1 MSPSPWCAS
10 IFRRKF
16 PPSLETR
23 TSESPAMKALICSQY
38 GPPENLSVQDMPDP
52 QPAAGQV
59 VVRVRAAGV
68 NFPDELIVQNL
79 DQFKPTPPF
88 SPGGE
93 MAGEVLAVG
102 AGVTRFKAGDK
113 VIALTIWGGFAEQ
126 VLAQEDQ
133 LIAMPPGMSFEV
145 AGSLLLTY
153 GTCLHALRDRAGLQP
168 GQTVLVLGAAGG
180 IGIAS
185 IELAKALGARVIA
198 AASSA
203 EKLATCRA
211 KGADDIINY
220 REQNLRDEIKRIT
233 GGKGVDVVVDP
244 VGGDYAEQ
252 ALRSMAWR
260 GRYLVVGFTDG
271 QIPRLPLNLVLLK
284 GCAIV
289 GVFWGDFIR
298 REPRAA
304 QTDLQDLMAMLEQG
318 QIKPLISGRYSLQEA
333 PKAILE
339 LSQRRAQGKLIVLP

>member
-1 MSPSPWCAS
+1 
-10 IFRRKF
+10 
-16 PPSLETR
+16 
-23 TSESPAMKALICSQY
+23 MKALICRAY
-38 GPPENLSVQDMPDP
+38 GPPENLSVQDMPDL
-52 QPAAGQV
+52 QPGPGEV

-68 NFPDELIVQNL
+68 NFPDALIVQNL
-79 DQFKPTPPF
+79 YQFKPTPPF

-93 MAGEVLAVG
+93 TAGEVLAVG
-102 AGVTRFKAGDK
+102 EGVKRVKVGDR

-126 VLAQEDQ
+126 VLAKQQ
-133 LIAMPPGMSFEV
+133 QVIPMPEGLSFEV

-153 GTCLHALRDRAGLQP
+153 GTCLHALRDRAQLQP

-180 IGIAS
+180 IGIAT
-185 IELAKALGARVIA
+185 IELAKAMGARVIA
-198 AASSA
+198 AASTA

-211 KGADDIINY
+211 QGADEVINY
-220 REQNLRDEIKRIT
+220 REQNLRDEVKRLT
-233 GGKGVDVVVDP
+233 GGRGVDVVMDP
-244 VGGDYAEQ
+244 VGGDYAEL

-289 GVFWGDFIR
+289 GVFWGDFIQ
-298 REPRAA
+298 REPQAA
-304 QTDLQDLMAMLEQG
+304 QVDLRDLIEMLAKG

-333 PKAILE
+333 PQAILE

>member
-1 MSPSPWCAS
+1 
-10 IFRRKF
+10 
-16 PPSLETR
+16 
-23 TSESPAMKALICSQY
+23 MKALICSQY
-38 GPPENLSVQDMPDP
+38 GPPENLRVQDMPDP
-52 QPAAGQV
+52 QPAAGEV

-68 NFPDELIVQNL
+68 NFPDALIVQNL
-79 DQFKPTPPF
+79 YQFKPTPPF

-93 MAGEVLAVG
+93 AAGEVLAVG
-102 AGVTRFKAGDK
+102 AGVSRFKVGDK

-126 VLAQEDQ
+126 VLAKEDQ
-133 LIAMPPGMSFEV
+133 LFSMPQGLSFEV

-153 GTCLHALRDRAGLQP
+153 GTCIHALRDRAGLQP

-180 IGIAS
+180 IGIAA

-211 KGADDIINY
+211 KGADEVINY

-233 GGKGVDVVVDP
+233 GGKGVDVVLDP

-289 GVFWGDFIR
+289 GVFWGDFVA
-298 REPRAA
+298 REPQAA
-304 QTDLQDLMAMLEQG
+304 QTDLQDLVAMLARG
-318 QIKPLISGRYSLQEA
+318 QIQPLISARYSLQDA
-333 PKAILE
+333 SKAILE

>member
-1 MSPSPWCAS
+1 
-10 IFRRKF
+10 
-16 PPSLETR
+16 
-23 TSESPAMKALICSQY
+23 MKALICSQY
-38 GPPENLSVQDMPDP
+38 GPPENLSVQEMPDL
-52 QPAAGQV
+52 QAGAGEV

-68 NFPDELIVQNL
+68 NFPDALIVQNL
-79 DQFKPTPPF
+79 YQFKPTPPF

-93 MAGEVLAVG
+93 TAGEVLAVG
-102 AGVTRFKAGDK
+102 DGVRRFKVGDK

-126 VLAQEDQ
+126 VLAKEDQ
-133 LIAMPPGMSFEV
+133 LIAMPQGMSFEV

-153 GTCLHALRDRAGLQP
+153 GTCLHALRDRAALQP

-180 IGIAS
+180 IGIAT

-211 KGADDIINY
+211 KGADEVINY
-220 REQNLRDEIKRIT
+220 REHNLRDEVKRIT
-233 GGKGVDVVVDP
+233 GGKGVDVVMDP

-298 REPRAA
+298 REPKAA
-304 QTDLQDLMAMLEQG
+304 QTDLEDLMAMLRQG
-318 QIKPLISGRYSLQEA
+318 QIKPLISGRYSLQDA
-333 PKAILE
+333 SKAILE

>member
-1 MSPSPWCAS
+1 
-10 IFRRKF
+10 
-16 PPSLETR
+16 
-23 TSESPAMKALICSQY
+23 MKALICREY
-38 GPPENLSVQDMPDP
+38 GPPENLSVQDVPDL
-52 QPAAGQV
+52 QPGPGEV

-68 NFPDELIVQNL
+68 NFPDALIVQNL
-79 DQFKPTPPF
+79 YQFKPKPPF

-93 MAGEVLAVG
+93 TAGEVLAVG
-102 AGVTRFKAGDK
+102 ESVKRVKVGDR

-126 VLAQEDQ
+126 VLAKQEQ
-133 LIAMPPGMSFEV
+133 VMPMPEGLSFEV

-153 GTCLHALRDRAGLQP
+153 GTCLHALRDRAQLQP

-180 IGIAS
+180 IGIAT
-185 IELAKALGARVIA
+185 IELAKAMGARVIA
-198 AASSA
+198 AASTA

-211 KGADDIINY
+211 QGADEVINY
-220 REQNLRDEIKRIT
+220 REQNLRDEVKRLT
-233 GGKGVDVVVDP
+233 GGRGVDVVMDP
-244 VGGDYAEQ
+244 VGGDYAEP

-289 GVFWGDFIR
+289 GVFWGDFIQ
-298 REPRAA
+298 REPQAA
-304 QTDLQDLMAMLEQG
+304 QVDLRDLIEMLAKG

-333 PKAILE
+333 PQAILE

>member
-1 MSPSPWCAS
+1 
-10 IFRRKF
+10 
-16 PPSLETR
+16 
-23 TSESPAMKALICSQY
+23 MKALICSQY
-38 GPPENLSVQDMPDP
+38 GPPENLRVQDMPDP
-52 QPAAGQV
+52 QPAAGEV

-68 NFPDELIVQNL
+68 NFPDALIVQNL
-79 DQFKPTPPF
+79 YQFKPTPPF

-93 MAGEVLAVG
+93 AAGEVLAVG
-102 AGVTRFKAGDK
+102 AGVSRFKVGDK

-126 VLAQEDQ
+126 VLAKEDQ
-133 LIAMPPGMSFEV
+133 LFSMPQGLSFEV

-153 GTCLHALRDRAGLQP
+153 GTCIHALRDRAGLQP

-180 IGIAS
+180 IGIAA

-211 KGADDIINY
+211 KGADEVINY

-244 VGGDYAEQ
+244 VGGDHAEQ

-289 GVFWGDFIR
+289 GVFWGDFVA
-298 REPRAA
+298 REPQAA
-304 QTDLQDLMAMLEQG
+304 QTDLQDLVAMLARG
-318 QIKPLISGRYSLQEA
+318 QIQPLISARYSLQDA
-333 PKAILE
+333 SKAILE

>member
-1 MSPSPWCAS
+1 
-10 IFRRKF
+10 
-16 PPSLETR
+16 
-23 TSESPAMKALICSQY
+23 MKALICSQY
-38 GPPENLSVQDMPDP
+38 GPPENLSVQDLPDP
-52 QPAAGQV
+52 QPAAGEV
-59 VVRVRAAGV
+59 LVRVRSAGV
-68 NFPDELIVQNL
+68 NFPDALIEQNHY
-79 DQFKPTPPF
+79 QFKPTPPF

-93 MAGEVLAVG
+93 AAGEVLAVG

-126 VLAQEDQ
+126 IVAKQEQ
-133 LIAMPPGMSFEV
+133 LIPMPPGLSFEV

-153 GTCLHALRDRAGLQP
+153 GTCIHALRDRAGLQP

-180 IGIAS
+180 IGIAT

-211 KGADDIINY
+211 KGADEVINY
-220 REQNLRDEIKRIT
+220 REQNLREEIKRIT
-233 GGKGVDVVVDP
+233 AGKGVDVVLDP

-289 GVFWGDFIR
+289 GVFWGDFIA
-298 REPRAA
+298 REPQAA
-304 QTDLQDLMAMLEQG
+304 QTDLQDLVAMLGQG
-318 QIKPLISGRYSLQEA
+318 LIKPLISGRYSLQDA

>member
-1 MSPSPWCAS
+1 
-10 IFRRKF
+10 
-16 PPSLETR
+16 
-23 TSESPAMKALICSQY
+23 MKALICREY
-38 GPPENLSVQDMPDP
+38 GPPENLSVQDMPDL
-52 QPAAGQV
+52 QPGPGEV

-68 NFPDELIVQNL
+68 NFPDALIVQNL
-79 DQFKPTPPF
+79 YQFKPTPPF

-93 MAGEVLAVG
+93 TAGEVLAVG
-102 AGVTRFKAGDK
+102 EGVKRVKVGDR

-126 VLAQEDQ
+126 VLAKQEQ
-133 LIAMPPGMSFEV
+133 VIPMPDGLSFEV

-153 GTCLHALRDRAGLQP
+153 GTCIHALRDRAQLQP

-180 IGIAS
+180 IGIAT

-198 AASSA
+198 AASTA

-211 KGADDIINY
+211 QGADEVINY
-220 REQNLRDEIKRIT
+220 REQNLRDEVKRLT
-233 GGKGVDVVVDP
+233 GGRGVDVVMDP

-289 GVFWGDFIR
+289 GVFWGDFIQ
-298 REPRAA
+298 REPQAA
-304 QTDLQDLMAMLEQG
+304 QVDLRDLIQMLAKG

-333 PKAILE
+333 PQAILE

>member
-1 MSPSPWCAS
+1 
-10 IFRRKF
+10 
-16 PPSLETR
+16 
-23 TSESPAMKALICSQY
+23 
-38 GPPENLSVQDMPDP
+38 MP
-52 QPAAGQV
+52 QG
-59 VVRVRAAGV
+59 
-68 NFPDELIVQNL
+68 L
-79 DQFKPTPPF
+79 
-88 SPGGE
+88 
-93 MAGEVLAVG
+93 
-102 AGVTRFKAGDK
+102 
-113 VIALTIWGGFAEQ
+113 
-126 VLAQEDQ
+126 
-133 LIAMPPGMSFEV
+133 SFEV

-153 GTCLHALRDRAGLQP
+153 GTCIHALRDRAGLQP
-168 GQTVLVLGAAGG
+168 GQTVLILGAAGG
-180 IGIAS
+180 IGIAA

-211 KGADDIINY
+211 KGADEVINY

-244 VGGDYAEQ
+244 VGGDHAEQ

-289 GVFWGDFIR
+289 GVFWGDFVA
-298 REPRAA
+298 REPQAA
-304 QTDLQDLMAMLEQG
+304 QTDLQDLVAMLARS
-318 QIKPLISGRYSLQEA
+318 QIQPLISARFSLQDA
-333 PKAILE
+333 SKAILE

>member
-1 MSPSPWCAS
+1 
-10 IFRRKF
+10 
-16 PPSLETR
+16 
-23 TSESPAMKALICSQY
+23 
-38 GPPENLSVQDMPDP
+38 
-52 QPAAGQV
+52 V

-68 NFPDELIVQNL
+68 NFPDALIVQNL
-79 DQFKPTPPF
+79 YQFKPTPPF

-93 MAGEVLAVG
+93 TAGEVMAVG
-102 AGVTRFKAGDK
+102 EGVQRVKVGDK

-126 VLAQEDQ
+126 VLAKQDQ
-133 LIAMPPGMSFEV
+133 VIPMPEGLSFEV

-153 GTCLHALRDRAGLQP
+153 GTCLHGLRDRAALQP

-180 IGIAS
+180 IGIAT

-211 KGADDIINY
+211 KGADEVINY
-220 REQNLRDEIKRIT
+220 REQNLRDEVKRLT
-233 GGKGVDVVVDP
+233 GGQGVDVVMDP

-298 REPRAA
+298 RESKAA
-304 QTDLQDLMAMLEQG
+304 QVDLRDLMQMLEQG
-318 QIKPLISGRYSLQEA
+318 KIKPLISGRYSLEQA
-333 PKAILE
+333 PQAILE

>member
-1 MSPSPWCAS
+1 
-10 IFRRKF
+10 
-16 PPSLETR
+16 
-23 TSESPAMKALICSQY
+23 MKALICREY
-38 GPPENLSVQDMPDP
+38 GPPENLIVQDMPDL
-52 QPAAGQV
+52 QPGPGEV

-68 NFPDELIVQNL
+68 NFPDALIVQNL
-79 DQFKPTPPF
+79 YQFKPTPPF

-93 MAGEVLAVG
+93 TAGEVLAVG
-102 AGVTRFKAGDK
+102 EGVQRVKVGDK
-113 VIALTIWGGFAEQ
+113 VMALTIWGGFAEQ
-126 VLAQEDQ
+126 VLAKQDQ
-133 LIAMPPGMSFEV
+133 IIPMPEGLSFEV

-153 GTCLHALRDRAGLQP
+153 GTCLHALRDRAALQP

-180 IGIAS
+180 IGIAT

-211 KGADDIINY
+211 KGADEVINY
-220 REQNLRDEIKRIT
+220 REQNLRDEVKRLT
-233 GGKGVDVVVDP
+233 GGQGVDVVMDP

-298 REPRAA
+298 REPKAA
-304 QTDLQDLMAMLEQG
+304 QTDLRDLVDLLRQG
-318 QIKPLISGRYSLQEA
+318 KITPLISGRYSLEQGA
-333 PKAILE
+333 QAILE

>member
-1 MSPSPWCAS
+1 
-10 IFRRKF
+10 
-16 PPSLETR
+16 
-23 TSESPAMKALICSQY
+23 MKALICREY
-38 GPPENLSVQDMPDP
+38 GPPENLTVQDMPDLEP
-52 QPAAGQV
+52 GPGEV

-68 NFPDELIVQNL
+68 NFPDALIVQNL
-79 DQFKPTPPF
+79 YQFKPTPPF
-88 SPGGE
+88 SRGGE
-93 MAGEVLAVG
+93 TAGEVLAVG
-102 AGVTRFKAGDK
+102 EGVKRVKVGDR

-126 VLAQEDQ
+126 VLAKQEQ
-133 LIAMPPGMSFEV
+133 VMPMPEGLSFEV

-153 GTCLHALRDRAGLQP
+153 GTCLHALRDRAQLQP

-180 IGIAS
+180 IGIAT
-185 IELAKALGARVIA
+185 IELAKAMGARVIA
-198 AASSA
+198 AASTA

-211 KGADDIINY
+211 QGADEVINY
-220 REQNLRDEIKRIT
+220 REQNLRDEVKRLT
-233 GGKGVDVVVDP
+233 GGRGVDVVMDP
-244 VGGDYAEQ
+244 VGGDYAEP

-289 GVFWGDFIR
+289 GVFWGDFIQ
-298 REPRAA
+298 REPQAA
-304 QTDLQDLMAMLEQG
+304 QVDLRDLIEMLAKG

-333 PKAILE
+333 PQAILE

>member
-1 MSPSPWCAS
+1 
-10 IFRRKF
+10 
-16 PPSLETR
+16 
-23 TSESPAMKALICSQY
+23 MKALICREY
-38 GPPENLSVQDMPDP
+38 GPPENLRVQDMPDLRP
-52 QPAAGQV
+52 GPGEV

-68 NFPDELIVQNL
+68 NFPDALIVQNL
-79 DQFKPTPPF
+79 YQFKPTPPF

-93 MAGEVLAVG
+93 TAGEVLAVG
-102 AGVTRFKAGDK
+102 EGEERVKVGDK

-126 VLAQEDQ
+126 VLAKQDQ
-133 LIAMPPGMSFEV
+133 VIAMPEGLSYEV

-153 GTCLHALRDRAGLQP
+153 GTCIHALRDRAALQP

-180 IGIAS
+180 IGIAA

-211 KGADDIINY
+211 QGADEVINY
-220 REQNLRDEIKRIT
+220 REQNLRDEVKRLT
-233 GGKGVDVVVDP
+233 GGQGVDVVVDP

-252 ALRSMAWR
+252 ALRSIAWR

-298 REPRAA
+298 REPQAA
-304 QTDLQDLMAMLEQG
+304 RNDLCDLVELLGQG
-318 QIKPLISGRYSLQEA
+318 KIKPLISGRYSLERAAEA
-333 PKAILE
+333 IVE

>member
-1 MSPSPWCAS
+1 
-10 IFRRKF
+10 
-16 PPSLETR
+16 
-23 TSESPAMKALICSQY
+23 MKALICSQY
-38 GPPENLSVQDMPDP
+38 GPPENLRVQDMPDP
-52 QPAAGQV
+52 QPAAGEV

-68 NFPDELIVQNL
+68 NFPDALIVQNL
-79 DQFKPTPPF
+79 YQFKPTPPF

-93 MAGEVLAVG
+93 AAGEVLAVG
-102 AGVTRFKAGDK
+102 AGVSRFKVGDK

-126 VLAQEDQ
+126 VLAKEDQ
-133 LIAMPPGMSFEV
+133 LFSMPQGLSFEV

-153 GTCLHALRDRAGLQP
+153 GTCIHALRDRAGLQP

-180 IGIAS
+180 IGIAA

-211 KGADDIINY
+211 KGADEVINY

-244 VGGDYAEQ
+244 VGGDHAEQ

-289 GVFWGDFIR
+289 GVFWGDFVA
-298 REPRAA
+298 REPQAA
-304 QTDLQDLMAMLEQG
+304 QTDLQDLVAMLARG
-318 QIKPLISGRYSLQEA
+318 QIQPLISARFSLQDA
-333 PKAILE
+333 SKAILE

>member
-1 MSPSPWCAS
+1 
-10 IFRRKF
+10 
-16 PPSLETR
+16 
-23 TSESPAMKALICSQY
+23 MKALICREY
-38 GPPENLSVQDMPDP
+38 GPPENLSVQDMPDL
-52 QPAAGQV
+52 QPGPGEV

-68 NFPDELIVQNL
+68 NFPDALIVQNL
-79 DQFKPTPPF
+79 YQFKPTPPF

-93 MAGEVLAVG
+93 TAGEVLAVG
-102 AGVTRFKAGDK
+102 EGVQRVKVGDK

-126 VLAQEDQ
+126 VLAKQDQ
-133 LIAMPPGMSFEV
+133 IISMPEGLSFEV

-153 GTCLHALRDRAGLQP
+153 GTCLHGLRDRAALQP

-180 IGIAS
+180 IGIAT

-211 KGADDIINY
+211 KGADEVINY
-220 REQNLRDEIKRIT
+220 REQNLREEVKRLT
-233 GGKGVDVVVDP
+233 GGQGVDVVMDP

-298 REPRAA
+298 REPKAA
-304 QTDLQDLMAMLEQG
+304 QLDLRDLMQMLEQG
-318 QIKPLISGRYSLQEA
+318 KIKPLISGRYSLEQA
-333 PKAILE
+333 PQAILE

>member
-1 MSPSPWCAS
+1 
-10 IFRRKF
+10 
-16 PPSLETR
+16 
-23 TSESPAMKALICSQY
+23 MKALICSQY

-68 NFPDELIVQNL
+68 NFPDALIVQNL
-79 DQFKPTPPF
+79 YQFKPTPPF

-153 GTCLHALRDRAGLQP
+153 GTCLHALRDRAGFEP

-203 EKLATCRA
+203 DKLATCRA
-211 KGADDIINY
+211 KRADDVINY

-289 GVFWGDFIR
+289 GVFWGDFIA
-298 REPRAA
+298 REPQAA
-304 QTDLQDLMAMLEQG
+304 QTDLQDLVAMLGQG
-318 QIKPLISGRYSLQEA
+318 LIKPLISGRYSLQDA

>member
-1 MSPSPWCAS
+1 
-10 IFRRKF
+10 
-16 PPSLETR
+16 
-23 TSESPAMKALICSQY
+23 MKALICREY
-38 GPPENLSVQDMPDP
+38 GPPENLSVQDMADL
-52 QPAAGQV
+52 QPGAGEV

-68 NFPDELIVQNL
+68 NFPDALIVQNL
-79 DQFKPTPPF
+79 YQFKPTPPF

-93 MAGEVLAVG
+93 TAGEVLAVG
-102 AGVTRFKAGDK
+102 EGVKRVKVGDR

-126 VLAQEDQ
+126 VLAKQEQ
-133 LIAMPPGMSFEV
+133 VMPMPEGLSFEV

-153 GTCLHALRDRAGLQP
+153 GTCLHALRDRAQLQP

-180 IGIAS
+180 IGIAT
-185 IELAKALGARVIA
+185 IELAKAMGARVIA
-198 AASSA
+198 AASTA

-211 KGADDIINY
+211 QGADEVINY
-220 REQNLRDEIKRIT
+220 REQNLRDEVKRLT
-233 GGKGVDVVVDP
+233 GGRGVDVVMDP
-244 VGGDYAEQ
+244 VGGDYAEP

-289 GVFWGDFIR
+289 GVFWGDFIQ
-298 REPRAA
+298 REPQAA
-304 QTDLQDLMAMLEQG
+304 QVDLRDLIEMLAKG

-333 PKAILE
+333 PQAILE

>member
-1 MSPSPWCAS
+1 
-10 IFRRKF
+10 
-16 PPSLETR
+16 
-23 TSESPAMKALICSQY
+23 MKALICREY
-38 GPPENLSVQDMPDP
+38 GPPENLSVQDMPDL
-52 QPAAGQV
+52 QPGPGEV

-68 NFPDELIVQNL
+68 NFPDALIVQNL
-79 DQFKPTPPF
+79 YQFKPTPPF

-93 MAGEVLAVG
+93 TAGEVLAVG
-102 AGVTRFKAGDK
+102 EGVKRVKVGDR

-126 VLAQEDQ
+126 VLAKQEQVIPIPDG
-133 LIAMPPGMSFEV
+133 LSFEV

-153 GTCLHALRDRAGLQP
+153 GTCLHALRDRAQLQL

-180 IGIAS
+180 IGIAT

-198 AASSA
+198 AASTA
-203 EKLATCRA
+203 DKLATCRA
-211 KGADDIINY
+211 QGADEVINY
-220 REQNLRDEIKRIT
+220 REQNLRDEVKRLT
-233 GGKGVDVVVDP
+233 GGRGVDVVMDP

-289 GVFWGDFIR
+289 GVFWGDFIQ
-298 REPRAA
+298 REPQAA
-304 QTDLQDLMAMLEQG
+304 QVDLRDLIQMLTKG

-333 PKAILE
+333 PQAILE

>member
-1 MSPSPWCAS
+1 
-10 IFRRKF
+10 
-16 PPSLETR
+16 
-23 TSESPAMKALICSQY
+23 MKALICREY
-38 GPPENLSVQDMPDP
+38 GPPENLSVQDMPDL
-52 QPAAGQV
+52 QPGPGEV

-68 NFPDELIVQNL
+68 NFPDALIVQNL
-79 DQFKPTPPF
+79 YQFKPTPPF

-93 MAGEVLAVG
+93 TAGEVLAVG
-102 AGVTRFKAGDK
+102 EGVTRVKVGDR

-126 VLAQEDQ
+126 VLAKQEQ
-133 LIAMPPGMSFEV
+133 VIAMPEGLSFEV

-153 GTCLHALRDRAGLQP
+153 GTCLHALRDRAQLQP

-180 IGIAS
+180 IGIAT
-185 IELAKALGARVIA
+185 IELAKAMGARVIA
-198 AASSA
+198 AASTA

-211 KGADDIINY
+211 QGADEVINY
-220 REQNLRDEIKRIT
+220 REQNLRDEVKRLT
-233 GGKGVDVVVDP
+233 GGRGVDVVMDP

-289 GVFWGDFIR
+289 GVFWGDFIQ
-298 REPRAA
+298 REPQAA
-304 QTDLQDLMAMLEQG
+304 QVDLRDLIQMLAKG

-333 PKAILE
+333 PQAILE

>member
-1 MSPSPWCAS
+1 
-10 IFRRKF
+10 
-16 PPSLETR
+16 
-23 TSESPAMKALICSQY
+23 
-38 GPPENLSVQDMPDP
+38 
-52 QPAAGQV
+52 V

-68 NFPDELIVQNL
+68 NFPDALIVQNL
-79 DQFKPTPPF
+79 YQFKPTPPF

-93 MAGEVLAVG
+93 TAGEVLAVG
-102 AGVTRFKAGDK
+102 EGVQRVKVGDK
-113 VIALTIWGGFAEQ
+113 VMALTIWGGFAEQ
-126 VLAQEDQ
+126 VLAKQDQ
-133 LIAMPPGMSFEV
+133 IIPMPEGLSFEV

-153 GTCLHALRDRAGLQP
+153 GTCLHALRDRAALQP

-180 IGIAS
+180 IGIAT

-211 KGADDIINY
+211 KGADEVINY
-220 REQNLRDEIKRIT
+220 REQNLRDEVKRLT
-233 GGKGVDVVVDP
+233 GGQGVDVVMDP

-298 REPRAA
+298 REPKAA
-304 QTDLQDLMAMLEQG
+304 QTDLRDLVDLLRQG
-318 QIKPLISGRYSLQEA
+318 KITPLISGRYSLEQGA
-333 PKAILE
+333 QAILE

>member
-1 MSPSPWCAS
+1 
-10 IFRRKF
+10 
-16 PPSLETR
+16 
-23 TSESPAMKALICSQY
+23 MKALICSQY
-38 GPPENLSVQDMPDP
+38 GPPENLRVQDMPDP
-52 QPAAGQV
+52 QPAAGEV

-68 NFPDELIVQNL
+68 NFPDALIVQNL
-79 DQFKPTPPF
+79 YQFKPTPPF

-93 MAGEVLAVG
+93 AAGEVLAIG
-102 AGVTRFKAGDK
+102 AGVSRFKVGDK

-126 VLAQEDQ
+126 VLAKEDQ
-133 LIAMPPGMSFEV
+133 LFPMPQGLSFEV

-153 GTCLHALRDRAGLQP
+153 GTCIHALRDRAGLQP

-180 IGIAS
+180 IGIAA

-211 KGADDIINY
+211 KGADEVINY

-244 VGGDYAEQ
+244 VGGDHAEQ

-289 GVFWGDFIR
+289 GVFWGDFVA
-298 REPRAA
+298 REPQAA
-304 QTDLQDLMAMLEQG
+304 QTDLQDLVAMLARG
-318 QIKPLISGRYSLQEA
+318 QIQPLISARYSLQDA
-333 PKAILE
+333 SKAILE

>member
-1 MSPSPWCAS
+1 
-10 IFRRKF
+10 
-16 PPSLETR
+16 
-23 TSESPAMKALICSQY
+23 
-38 GPPENLSVQDMPDP
+38 
-52 QPAAGQV
+52 V

-68 NFPDELIVQNL
+68 NFPDALIVQNL
-79 DQFKPTPPF
+79 YQFKPTPPF

-93 MAGEVLAVG
+93 TAGEVLAVG
-102 AGVTRFKAGDK
+102 EGVQRVKVGDK
-113 VIALTIWGGFAEQ
+113 VMALTIWGGFAEQ
-126 VLAQEDQ
+126 VLAKQDQ
-133 LIAMPPGMSFEV
+133 IIPMPEGLSFEV

-153 GTCLHALRDRAGLQP
+153 GTCLHALRDRAALQP

-180 IGIAS
+180 IGIAT

-211 KGADDIINY
+211 KGADEVINY
-220 REQNLRDEIKRIT
+220 REQNLRDEVKRLT
-233 GGKGVDVVVDP
+233 GGQGVDVVMDP

-298 REPRAA
+298 REPKAA
-304 QTDLQDLMAMLEQG
+304 QADLRDLVDLLRQG
-318 QIKPLISGRYSLQEA
+318 KITPLISGRYSLEQGA
-333 PKAILE
+333 QAILE

>member
-1 MSPSPWCAS
+1 
-10 IFRRKF
+10 
-16 PPSLETR
+16 
-23 TSESPAMKALICSQY
+23 MKALICSQY
-38 GPPENLSVQDMPDP
+38 GPPENLRVQDMPDP
-52 QPAAGQV
+52 QPAAGEV

-68 NFPDELIVQNL
+68 NFPDALIVQNL
-79 DQFKPTPPF
+79 YQFKPTPPF

-93 MAGEVLAVG
+93 AAGEVLAVG
-102 AGVTRFKAGDK
+102 AGVSRFKVGDK

-126 VLAQEDQ
+126 VLAKEDQ
-133 LIAMPPGMSFEV
+133 LFPMPQGLSFEV

-153 GTCLHALRDRAGLQP
+153 GTCIHALRDRAGLQP

-180 IGIAS
+180 IGIAA

-211 KGADDIINY
+211 KGADEVINY

-244 VGGDYAEQ
+244 VGGDHAEQ

-289 GVFWGDFIR
+289 GVFWGDFVA
-298 REPRAA
+298 REPQAA
-304 QTDLQDLMAMLEQG
+304 QTDLQDLVAMLARG
-318 QIKPLISGRYSLQEA
+318 QIQPLISARYSLQDA
-333 PKAILE
+333 SKAILE
-339 LSQRRAQGKLIVLP
+339 LSQRRAQGKLTVLP

>member
-1 MSPSPWCAS
+1 
-10 IFRRKF
+10 
-16 PPSLETR
+16 
-23 TSESPAMKALICSQY
+23 MKALICSQY
-38 GPPENLSVQDMPDP
+38 GPPENLRVQDMPDP
-52 QPAAGQV
+52 QPAAGEV

-68 NFPDELIVQNL
+68 NFPDALIVQNL
-79 DQFKPTPPF
+79 YQFKPTPPF

-93 MAGEVLAVG
+93 AAGEVLAVG
-102 AGVTRFKAGDK
+102 AGVSRFKVGDK

-126 VLAQEDQ
+126 VLAKEDQ
-133 LIAMPPGMSFEV
+133 LFPMPQGLSFEV

-153 GTCLHALRDRAGLQP
+153 GTCIHALRDRAGLQP
-168 GQTVLVLGAAGG
+168 GQTVLILGAAGG
-180 IGIAS
+180 IGIAA

-211 KGADDIINY
+211 KGADEVINY

-233 GGKGVDVVVDP
+233 GGKGVDVVLDP

-289 GVFWGDFIR
+289 GVFWGDFVA
-298 REPRAA
+298 REPQAA
-304 QTDLQDLMAMLEQG
+304 QTDLQDLVAMLARG
-318 QIKPLISGRYSLQEA
+318 QIQPLISARYSLQDA
-333 PKAILE
+333 SKAILE

>member
-1 MSPSPWCAS
+1 
-10 IFRRKF
+10 
-16 PPSLETR
+16 
-23 TSESPAMKALICSQY
+23 MKALICSQY
-38 GPPENLSVQDMPDP
+38 GPPENLRVQDMPDP
-52 QPAAGQV
+52 QPAAGEV

-68 NFPDELIVQNL
+68 NFPDALIVQNL
-79 DQFKPTPPF
+79 YQFKPTPPF

-93 MAGEVLAVG
+93 AAGEVLAVG
-102 AGVTRFKAGDK
+102 AGVSRFKVGDK

-126 VLAQEDQ
+126 VLAKEDQ
-133 LIAMPPGMSFEV
+133 LFPMSQGLSFEV

-153 GTCLHALRDRAGLQP
+153 GTCIHALRDRAGLQP

-180 IGIAS
+180 IGIAA

-211 KGADDIINY
+211 KGADEVINY
-220 REQNLRDEIKRIT
+220 RKQNLRDEIKRIT

-244 VGGDYAEQ
+244 VGGDHAEQ

-289 GVFWGDFIR
+289 GVFWGDFVA
-298 REPRAA
+298 REPQAA
-304 QTDLQDLMAMLEQG
+304 QTDLQDLVAMLARG
-318 QIKPLISGRYSLQEA
+318 QIQPLISARFSLQDA
-333 PKAILE
+333 SKAILE

>member
-1 MSPSPWCAS
+1 
-10 IFRRKF
+10 
-16 PPSLETR
+16 
-23 TSESPAMKALICSQY
+23 MKALICREY
-38 GPPENLSVQDMPDP
+38 GPPENLIVQDMPDL
-52 QPAAGQV
+52 QPGPGEV

-68 NFPDELIVQNL
+68 NFPDALIVQNL
-79 DQFKPTPPF
+79 YQFKPTPPF

-93 MAGEVLAVG
+93 TAGEVLAVG
-102 AGVTRFKAGDK
+102 EGVQRVKVGDK
-113 VIALTIWGGFAEQ
+113 VMALTIWGGFAEQ
-126 VLAQEDQ
+126 VLAKQDQ
-133 LIAMPPGMSFEV
+133 IIPMPEGLSFEV

-153 GTCLHALRDRAGLQP
+153 GTCLHALRDRAALQP

-180 IGIAS
+180 IGIAT

-211 KGADDIINY
+211 KGADEVINY
-220 REQNLRDEIKRIT
+220 REQNLRDEVKRLT
-233 GGKGVDVVVDP
+233 GGQGVDVVMDP

-298 REPRAA
+298 REPKAA
-304 QTDLQDLMAMLEQG
+304 QADLRDLVDLLRQG
-318 QIKPLISGRYSLQEA
+318 KITPLISGRYSLEQGA
-333 PKAILE
+333 QAILE

>member
-1 MSPSPWCAS
+1 
-10 IFRRKF
+10 
-16 PPSLETR
+16 
-23 TSESPAMKALICSQY
+23 MKALICREY
-38 GPPENLSVQDMPDP
+38 GPPENLSVQDMPDL
-52 QPAAGQV
+52 QPGAGEV

-68 NFPDELIVQNL
+68 NFPDALIVQNL
-79 DQFKPTPPF
+79 YQFKPTPPF

-93 MAGEVLAVG
+93 TAGEVLAVG
-102 AGVTRFKAGDK
+102 EGVQRVKVGDK

-126 VLAQEDQ
+126 VLAKQDQ
-133 LIAMPPGMSFEV
+133 LIAMPEGLSFEV

-153 GTCLHALRDRAGLQP
+153 GTCLHALRDRAALQP

-180 IGIAS
+180 IGIAT

-211 KGADDIINY
+211 QGADEVINY
-220 REQNLRDEIKRIT
+220 REQNLRDEIKRLT
-233 GGKGVDVVVDP
+233 GGQGVDVVVDP

-298 REPRAA
+298 REPQAA
-304 QTDLQDLMAMLEQG
+304 QVDLRDLMQMLQQG
-318 QIKPLISGRYSLQEA
+318 KIKPLISGRYSLAQA
-333 PKAILE
+333 PQAILE

>member
-1 MSPSPWCAS
+1 
-10 IFRRKF
+10 
-16 PPSLETR
+16 
-23 TSESPAMKALICSQY
+23 MKALICSQY
-38 GPPENLSVQDMPDP
+38 GPPENLRVQDMPDP
-52 QPAAGQV
+52 QPAAGEV

-68 NFPDELIVQNL
+68 NFPDALIVQNL
-79 DQFKPTPPF
+79 YQFKPTPPF

-93 MAGEVLAVG
+93 AAGEVLAVG
-102 AGVTRFKAGDK
+102 AGVSRFKVGDK

-126 VLAQEDQ
+126 VLAKEDQ
-133 LIAMPPGMSFEV
+133 LFPMPQGLSFEV

-153 GTCLHALRDRAGLQP
+153 GTCIHALRDRAGLQP

-180 IGIAS
+180 IGIAA

-211 KGADDIINY
+211 KGADEVINY

-244 VGGDYAEQ
+244 VGGDHAEQ

-289 GVFWGDFIR
+289 GVFWGDFVA
-298 REPRAA
+298 REPQAA
-304 QTDLQDLMAMLEQG
+304 QTDLQDLVAMLARG
-318 QIKPLISGRYSLQEA
+318 QIQPLISARYSLQDA
-333 PKAILE
+333 SKAILE